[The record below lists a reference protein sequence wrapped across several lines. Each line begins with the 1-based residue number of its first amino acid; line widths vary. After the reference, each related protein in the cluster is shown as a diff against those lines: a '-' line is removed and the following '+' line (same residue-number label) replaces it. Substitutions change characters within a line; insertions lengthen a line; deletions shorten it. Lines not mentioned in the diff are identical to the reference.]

1 MKRTTILFSLVVFI
15 SLQQAIAQRTP
26 ILNTKIN
33 LEELRFKGNNTSIFK
48 IDDSPTQLQLAL
60 GSTSSVDDFYHEMDD
75 IMAKLYK
82 YGPNKFYFVDEK
94 FEAWEIFNDN
104 VSVGRNGSYFKV
116 GDTVDKV
123 YDAFPEFSNKPVS
136 NGYIDIPLRSVDY
149 DMECTRLIITFEN
162 NQIIKIMRHD
172 C

>member
-1 MKRTTILFSLVVFI
+1 MRNIIILI
-15 SLQQAIAQRTP
+15 SLIICVSCQNAKAQRTP
-26 ILNTKIN
+26 ISNKIN
-33 LEELRFKGNNTSIFK
+33 LEELRFKGNNSNVFK
-48 IDDSPTQLQLAL
+48 IDDSPAQMQSAL
-60 GSTSSVDDFYHEMDD
+60 GSPSSEEDYYYEMQQ

-82 YGPNKFYFVDEK
+82 YDPNKFYFVNQK

-104 VSVGRNGSYFKV
+104 VIIGRNGNYFKI

-123 YDAFPEFSNKPVS
+123 YDAFPEFSNKPVN

-162 NQIIKIMRHD
+162 NQIVKIMRHD

>member
-1 MKRTTILFSLVVFI
+1 MKKIIILFSIVVYGSF
-15 SLQQAIAQRTP
+15 QQATAQRTP
-26 ILNTKIN
+26 ISSTKIN
-33 LEELRFKGNNTSIFK
+33 LEELRIKGNNTNVFK
-48 IDDSPTQLQLAL
+48 IDDSPVQMQSAL
-60 GSTSSVDDFYHEMDD
+60 GSPSSEEDYYYEMQQ
-75 IMAKLYK
+75 IMANLYK

-104 VSVGRNGSYFKV
+104 ISVGRNGNYFKV

-123 YDAFPEFSNKPVS
+123 YDTFPEFSNKPVS
-136 NGYIDIPLRSVDY
+136 NGYIDIPLRSVNY

-162 NQIIKIMRHD
+162 NQIVKIMRHD